1 MKISLELTAEQELQ
15 LQAAARRLN
24 LRPEDLA
31 SAAVR
36 DLVSLPDPEFARVAD
51 QVLTKNAE
59 LYDRLR

>member
-1 MKISLELTAEQELQ
+1 MKISLELTTEQELQ

-36 DLVSLPDPEFARVAD
+36 DLVSRPDPEFSRVAD
-51 QVLTKNAE
+51 HVLTKNAE
-59 LYDRLR
+59 LYDHLR